1 MEKFISKEDL
11 LLEIGS
17 VFAKMENS
25 KISLDDLN
33 QLVKYTTDLHERSII
48 LRYKAIEASVFG
60 KEDLVEM
67 TDVAPVIHD
76 EDEENAENQYNLE
89 EDLELNQEEV
99 THSIPEEV
107 IDNIQDEIIEEKEV
121 IVKEEPQPFGFNL
134 FDFEEEVKE
143 ENSESTPNSSIISD
157 QLEAEQQIEEELI
170 PDTSTFSDDAEAI
183 EGDNSFEE
191 TSPEEFQEQGFSSAK
206 LEEDEV
212 GEPTAFSYGEL
223 ASFISK
229 FNQVET
235 ITSTQFGL
243 VKIDSLIGSFGLNER
258 LQYIN
263 ELFDGSSENFSDA
276 IKVLDNQTTI
286 DSAKTKVAELALI
299 NNWDIDSETIV
310 EFMQKVVR
318 RYA

>member
-17 VFAKMENS
+17 VFAKMENAE
-25 KISLDDLN
+25 ISLDDLN
-33 QLVKYTTDLHERSII
+33 KLVEYTTDLHERSII

-60 KEDLVEM
+60 KKDLVEM

-76 EDEENAENQYNLE
+76 DEKENAEITNNID
-89 EDLELNQEEV
+89 EDL
-99 THSIPEEV
+99 
-107 IDNIQDEIIEEKEV
+107 DFDQDESEQIVSDEMIDSDEKQFFEEKEV
-121 IVKEEPQPFGFNL
+121 DVKEEPQSFGFNL
-134 FDFEEEVKE
+134 FDFEEENSPAIN
-143 ENSESTPNSSIISD
+143 ENNNIIEN
-157 QLEAEQQIEEELI
+157 QLDIEQQIGEELNQE
-170 PDTSTFSDDAEAI
+170 TSGFNEDSVVNEHKNLD
-183 EGDNSFEE
+183 EE
-191 TSPEEFQEQGFSSAK
+191 TSNEVQIDEVSTK
-206 LEEDEV
+206 NKEDEI

-223 ASFISK
+223 ATFLSK
-229 FNQVET
+229 FNQIET
-235 ITSTQFGL
+235 MTSSQFGL

-276 IKVLDNQTTI
+276 IKVLDNQSSV

-299 NNWDIDSETIV
+299 NNWDVESETIV
-310 EFMQKVVR
+310 EFMQKVLR

>member
-25 KISLDDLN
+25 EISLDDLN
-33 QLVKYTTDLHERSII
+33 QLVKFTTDLNERSII

-76 EDEENAENQYNLE
+76 EENTENTNKVE
-89 EDLELNQEEV
+89 EDLELNQEEL
-99 THSIPEEV
+99 THSIPEQV

-134 FDFEEEVKE
+134 FDFEEEVKV
-143 ENSESTPNSSIISD
+143 ENSESTENTSVIED
-157 QLEAEQQIEEELI
+157 QLEAEKQIEEELI
-170 PDTSTFSDDAEAI
+170 LDTPNFSDDTETI
-183 EGDNSFEE
+183 EGDNSSEE
-191 TSPEEFQEQGFSSAK
+191 ISSEEFQEQEISNTN

-299 NNWDIDSETIV
+299 NNWDIESETIV

>member
-25 KISLDDLN
+25 DISLDDLN

-76 EDEENAENQYNLE
+76 EVNPETTNNVE
-89 EDLELNQEEV
+89 EDLELNQEEI
-99 THSIPEEV
+99 THSISEDV
-107 IDNIQDEIIEEKEV
+107 VDAQDETIEEKEV
-121 IVKEEPQPFGFNL
+121 IIKEEPQPFGFNL

-143 ENSESTPNSSIISD
+143 EDSVVPDNEVDI
-157 QLEAEQQIEEELI
+157 EAELEVEHQIEEELI
-170 PDTSTFSDDAEAI
+170 PKTPNFSDDSDSVEVNMSTTEEDSTKDVQI
-183 EGDNSFEE
+183 EG
-191 TSPEEFQEQGFSSAK
+191 GSSEK
-206 LEEDEV
+206 QEEDEV

-299 NNWDIDSETIV
+299 NNWDIESETIV

>member
-25 KISLDDLN
+25 DISLDDLN

-60 KEDLVEM
+60 KEDLLEM
-67 TDVAPVIHD
+67 IDVAPVIHD
-76 EDEENAENQYNLE
+76 EVNPETTSNVE
-89 EDLELNQEEV
+89 EDLELNQAEI
-99 THSIPEEV
+99 THSISEDV
-107 IDNIQDEIIEEKEV
+107 IDDAQDEIIEEKKV
-121 IVKEEPQPFGFNL
+121 IIKEEPQPFGFNL

-143 ENSESTPNSSIISD
+143 EDSLVPDNEGNIEGE
-157 QLEAEQQIEEELI
+157 LEVEQQIEEELI
-170 PDTSTFSDDAEAI
+170 PETPNISDDSDSVEVNMSYK
-183 EGDNSFEE
+183 EDSTEE
-191 TSPEEFQEQGFSSAK
+191 VKTEEFSSVK
-206 LEEDEV
+206 LEEDEI

-276 IKVLDNQTTI
+276 IKILDNQTTI

-299 NNWDIDSETIV
+299 NNWDIESETIV